1 METNRVHVPSSNLR
15 ELGGYQT
22 TDGSCIKYG
31 HIFRCGHMSELTSQ
45 EEDTYRSLKLRLIVD
60 LRRDDELSLIHI

>member
-22 TDGSCIKYG
+22 TDGSFIKYG
-31 HIFRCGHMSELTSQ
+31 SFFVVGI
-45 EEDTYRSLKLRLIVD
+45 
-60 LRRDDELSLIHI
+60 